1 MESTVVLMNFTH
13 VYEQEIFAN
22 SFYHRW
28 VDCTDLTG
36 TSCFCDATSA
46 STIMKRINSYSP
58 EGIHFIDSGNYHYV
72 SKFWI
77 DKIKEPFSL
86 IVFDHH
92 SDMQTA
98 RFNDMISCGCWIK
111 VILDT
116 NPYLRKVYII
126 GAKEE
131 SVNAIPSQYRNRVKF
146 NNETELLQEDR
157 RNQFILENTD
167 HPLYISIDKDILN
180 ATSAITN
187 WDQGSLSLENLEK
200 LLILILTKTRVI
212 GVDVCGEYSEP
223 ANVFSAKRASFINSN
238 TNKRLLTLVL
248 SLKNMIH
255 I

>member
-1 MESTVVLMNFTH
+1 M
-13 VYEQEIFAN
+13 
-22 SFYHRW
+22 
-28 VDCTDLTG
+28 DCTDLTG
-36 TSCFCDATSA
+36 TNCFCDAASA

-92 SDMQTA
+92 SDMQAA

-146 NNETELLQEDR
+146 YNETELFQEDR

-180 ATSAITN
+180 TTSAITN

-212 GVDVCGEYSEP
+212 GVDVCGEYSKL

>member
-36 TSCFCDATSA
+36 TNCFCDATSA

-146 NNETELLQEDR
+146 YNETELLQEDR

-167 HPLYISIDKDILN
+167 HPLYISIDK
-180 ATSAITN
+180 
-187 WDQGSLSLENLEK
+187 GSLSLENLEK

>member
-1 MESTVVLMNFTH
+1 MNFSGIYQEEQF
-13 VYEQEIFAN
+13 YEGEQI
-22 SFYHRW
+22 SW
-28 VDCTDLTG
+28 IDLSDISG
-36 TSCFCDATSA
+36 TNCYCDGDAQAQILERMEKYPVS
-46 STIMKRINSYSP
+46 
-58 EGIHFIDSGNYHYV
+58 GIYFIDSGNYHYV

-131 SVNAIPSQYRNRVKF
+131 SINAIPSQYRNRVKF
-146 NNETELLQEDR
+146 YNETELFQEDR

>member
-36 TSCFCDATSA
+36 TNCFCDATSA
-46 STIMKRINSYSP
+46 STKMKRINSYSP

-146 NNETELLQEDR
+146 YNETDG
-157 RNQFILENTD
+157 
-167 HPLYISIDKDILN
+167 ISSFLKIR
-180 ATSAITN
+180 IT
-187 WDQGSLSLENLEK
+187 LFTFL
-200 LLILILTKTRVI
+200 
-212 GVDVCGEYSEP
+212 
-223 ANVFSAKRASFINSN
+223 
-238 TNKRLLTLVL
+238 
-248 SLKNMIH
+248 
-255 I
+255 

>member
-36 TSCFCDATSA
+36 TNCFCDATSA

-146 NNETELLQEDR
+146 YNETELFQEDR

-200 LLILILTKTRVI
+200 PLILILDRKSTRL
-212 GVDVCGEYSEP
+212 
-223 ANVFSAKRASFINSN
+223 NSSH
-238 TNKRLLTLVL
+238 RL
-248 SLKNMIH
+248 
-255 I
+255 

>member
-1 MESTVVLMNFTH
+1 M
-13 VYEQEIFAN
+13 
-22 SFYHRW
+22 
-28 VDCTDLTG
+28 TG
-36 TSCFCDATSA
+36 TNCFCDAASA

-92 SDMQTA
+92 SDMQAA

-146 NNETELLQEDR
+146 YNETELFQEDR

-180 ATSAITN
+180 TTSAITN

-212 GVDVCGEYSEP
+212 GVDVCGEYSKL

>member
-36 TSCFCDATSA
+36 TNCFCDATSA

-116 NPYLRKVYII
+116 NPYLRTVYII

-146 NNETELLQEDR
+146 YNETELFQEDR

-180 ATSAITN
+180 TTSAITN